1 MTSRTIVAVDQ
12 GRTSEAALDWTLRR
26 AHWVKGP
33 VVLVHVVEATTL
45 VPGRVL
51 DPARFERAQA
61 LLEAAAGKT
70 RDAVPGIEVTTE
82 VIAGDVV
89 PSLTA
94 LTGPEVL
101 LVVGEK
107 TNGSLRTSAGWPAGV
122 RVAAHA
128 HGPVAVIPAE
138 RGESRRG
145 VVVGVDDTPE
155 CLRVAE
161 VAALEAL
168 QTGQALHVVHAW
180 MAPNLW
186 LDSAPL
192 DDDFVEDLAR
202 PHQQLL
208 DDVVAVLRGEHPSL
222 DVTAQLVRGIPAQCL
237 LDADPLP
244 ELVVVG
250 TRGRSAFQR
259 LFLGSVS
266 RDLLLNLDVPA
277 IVVPTS
283 AVAVRSVP
291 GRDSASAS

>member
-1 MTSRTIVAVDQ
+1 MTTRTIVAVDE
-12 GRTSEAALDWTLRR
+12 GRSTDAALEWAVHRARR
-26 AHWVKGP
+26 VTGP
-33 VVLVHVVEATTL
+33 LLLVHVVEGTTL
-45 VPGRVL
+45 LPGRVL
-51 DPARFERAQA
+51 DPARFEFAQT
-61 LLEAAAGKT
+61 LLDAAAQTVQGS
-70 RDAVPGIEVTTE
+70 VPGVEVRTE

-89 PSLTA
+89 PSLIA
-94 LTGPEVL
+94 LTAPDAL

-107 TNGSLRTSAGWPAGV
+107 TNASSRTSVGWPAGV

-128 HGPVAVIPAE
+128 AGPVAVIPAQ
-138 RGESRRG
+138 RGEDRRG

-168 QTGQALHVVHAW
+168 STGQSLHVVHAW

-192 DDDFVEDLAR
+192 DDDFVADLAR

-208 DDVVAVLRGEHPSL
+208 DDVVGVLRGEHPSL

-244 ELVVVG
+244 ALVVVG
-250 TRGRSAFQR
+250 TRGKSAFQR

-277 IVVPTS
+277 VVVPTAASTARPRFGAES
-283 AVAVRSVP
+283 AA
-291 GRDSASAS
+291 A